1 MLAEAIPLSV
11 SIVAEVF
18 MLEII
23 RANQRGRA
31 HFGWLKSQHTF
42 SFGDY
47 YNPQQMGFSAL
58 RVINDDE
65 VAPGAGFSTHGHRN
79 MEIISYV
86 LQGQIAH
93 KDSAGNLEL
102 LPAGEFQLMSA
113 GKGIYHS
120 EYNASQTE
128 ILKFLQIWI
137 EPNQRDGE
145 PGYQQ
150 KAFGD
155 QAGLTWV
162 ITPDGRDGTLSIK
175 QDAALA
181 QLLLT
186 KGQVLDFPV
195 QAGRAYYL
203 HLIQG
208 ELALENLTLTAGDGL
223 KIAALDK
230 LQGVTAAGPVR
241 ALWFDLPL

>member
-1 MLAEAIPLSV
+1 MLD
-11 SIVAEVF
+11 
-18 MLEII
+18 II
-23 RANQRGRA
+23 RANERGRA

-86 LQGQIAH
+86 LQGHIAH
-93 KDSAGNLEL
+93 KDSAGNEEI

-120 EYNASQTE
+120 EYNASNTSP
-128 ILKFLQIWI
+128 LKFLQIWI
-137 EPNQRDGE
+137 EPNQFDGP

-150 KAFGD
+150 KDFG
-155 QAGLTWV
+155 QSPGLTWV
-162 ITPDGRDGTLSIK
+162 ITPTGRDGTLMIK
-175 QDAALA
+175 QDAAVA
-181 QLLLT
+181 QLLLA
-186 KGQVLDFPV
+186 QNQAVNFPV

-208 ELALENLTLTAGDGL
+208 VILLNDVTLQPGDGI
-223 KIAALDK
+223 KITAIDS
-230 LQGVTAAGPVR
+230 LQGQALHGPLQ
-241 ALWFDLPL
+241 ALWFDLPA

>member
-1 MLAEAIPLSV
+1 
-11 SIVAEVF
+11 

-86 LQGQIAH
+86 LRGKIAH
-93 KDSAGNLEL
+93 KDSAGNEEI

-150 KAFGD
+150 KDFGN

-162 ITPDGRDGTLSIK
+162 ITPDGRDGTLRIK

-186 KGQVLDFPV
+186 KEQVLDFPV

-208 ELALENLTLTAGDGL
+208 ELALANVTLAAGDGL
-223 KIAALDK
+223 KIAAVDK
-230 LQGVTAAGPVR
+230 LQGVVTQGPLR

>member
-1 MLAEAIPLSV
+1 
-11 SIVAEVF
+11 

-47 YNPQQMGFSAL
+47 YNPKQMGFSAL

-93 KDSAGNLEL
+93 KDSAGNEEL

-128 ILKFLQIWI
+128 QLKFLQIWI
-137 EPNQRDGE
+137 EPNLRDGE

-150 KAFGD
+150 KNFGR
-155 QAGLTWV
+155 APGLTWV
-162 ITPDGRDGTLSIK
+162 ITPDGHNGTLSIK
-175 QDAALA
+175 QDAAVAQILLA
-181 QLLLT
+181 EQD
-186 KGQVLDFPV
+186 VMEFPV
-195 QAGRAYYL
+195 QPGRAYYL
-203 HLIQG
+203 HLIEG
-208 ELALENLTLTAGDGL
+208 ELELDELKLTSGDGL
-223 KIAALDK
+223 KIAAEAQLRGLVAK
-230 LQGVTAAGPVR
+230 GPLLG
-241 ALWFDLPL
+241 LWFDLPG

>member
-1 MLAEAIPLSV
+1 M
-11 SIVAEVF
+11 F
-18 MLEII
+18 EII
-23 RANQRGRA
+23 RANERGRA
-31 HFGWLKSQHTF
+31 HFGWLKSQHSF

-93 KDSAGNLEL
+93 KDSAGNEEI

-120 EYNASQTE
+120 EYNASKTVP
-128 ILKFLQIWI
+128 LKFLQIWI
-137 EPNQRDGE
+137 EPNQFDGA

-150 KAFGD
+150 KDFGR
-155 QAGLTWV
+155 QPGLTWV
-162 ITPDGRDGTLSIK
+162 ITPDGRDGTLTIK

-181 QLLLT
+181 QLLLAENDS
-186 KGQVLDFPV
+186 VDFPL

-208 ELALENLTLTAGDGL
+208 ELDLAGLILQPGDGL
-223 KIAALDK
+223 KIAAMNQ
-230 LQGVTAAGPVR
+230 LQGLATKGPFQ
-241 ALWFDLPL
+241 ALWFDLPA